1 MSSAKRESKKEAKTP
16 PKDDVS
22 NVKKI
27 TKRVVDA
34 LKPGELVWD
43 TELSGFG
50 VRCQRKD
57 RVYILKTRIGGRQ
70 RWFSIGKQGAP
81 WTPDTARDRALV
93 ILGQVADRKDPATI
107 RDAEKVNPTLKKA
120 AELFMAEHVTAKRK
134 SKTAESYQDLLDR
147 IIAPELGETKIDA
160 ITRSEVARLHHKRR
174 STPYQANRAL
184 AVLSK
189 LFAWAE
195 KQGYRT
201 STLNPCHGIEKYK
214 EAKRERMLNE
224 DELGRLGKALVAHKG
239 NVYAVAAIRLLIFT
253 GARLGEILTLE
264 WDWVD
269 LERGEARLPDSK
281 TGAKTIHLPP
291 PAMAVLAEL
300 PRVKDN
306 PYVIVGGVEKSC
318 LVNLQKPWRAIRK
331 AAKLDDVR
339 LHDLRHAFASVAAS
353 SGASLHVIGKLLGH
367 TQAQTTHRYAH
378 LAADPVKAAAASVAG
393 KIEAAMSEKPKAEI
407 VPLRKA

>member
-1 MSSAKRESKKEAKTP
+1 MSSAKKEA
-16 PKDDVS
+16 
-22 NVKKI
+22 KKI

-43 TELSGFG
+43 TDLSGFG

-70 RWFSIGKQGAP
+70 RWFSIGKHGAP

-93 ILGQVADRKDPATI
+93 ILGQIADRKDPATI

-120 AELFMAEHVTAKRK
+120 AEWFMAEHVIAKRK

-160 ITRSEVARLHHKRR
+160 ITRSEVARLHHKQR
-174 STPYQANRAL
+174 STSYQANRAL

-201 STLNPCHGIEKYK
+201 ATLNPCHGVEKYK

-224 DELGRLGKALVAHKG
+224 DELGRLGKALAAHKG
-239 NVYAVAAIRLLIFT
+239 NDYAVAAIRLLVFT

-269 LERGEARLPDSK
+269 FERGEARLPDSK
-281 TGAKTIHLPP
+281 TGAKTLHLPP

-300 PRVKDN
+300 PRGEGN
-306 PYVIVGGVEKSC
+306 PYVIVGSVKGAC
-318 LVNLQKPWRAIRK
+318 LVNLQKPWQSIRK
-331 AAKLDDVR
+331 AAKLEDVR

-353 SGASLHVIGKLLGH
+353 SGMGLPIIGKLLGH
-367 TQAQTTHRYAH
+367 TQAQTTARYAH
-378 LAADPVKAAAASVAG
+378 LASDPVKAAAAKVAG
-393 KIEAAMSEKPKAEI
+393 KIEAAMSEKPKADV

>member
-1 MSSAKRESKKEAKTP
+1 MASAKKEAEKTTEE
-16 PKDDVS
+16 DG

-27 TKRVVDA
+27 TKRVVDG
-34 LKPGELVWD
+34 LKPGKLVWD
-43 TELSGFG
+43 TDLSGFG

-57 RVYILKTRIGGRQ
+57 KVYVLKTRVGGRQ
-70 RWFSIGKQGAP
+70 RWFSVGKHGAP
-81 WTPDTARDRALV
+81 WTADTARDRALV
-93 ILGQVADRKDPATI
+93 ILGQIADRKDPAAI

-120 AELFMAEHVTAKRK
+120 AEWFMAEHVTAKRK
-134 SKTAESYQDLLDR
+134 GKTADSYQDLLDR
-147 IIAPELGETKIDA
+147 IIIPELGATKIDA
-160 ITRSEVARLHHKRR
+160 VTRSEVARLHHKQRN
-174 STPYQANRAL
+174 TPYQANRAL

-201 STLNPCHGIEKYK
+201 STNNPCHGVEKYP
-214 EAKRERMLNE
+214 EAKRERMLSE
-224 DELGRLGKALVAHKG
+224 DEIGRLGKALAAHKS
-239 NVYAVAAIRLLIFT
+239 NDYAVAAIRLLIFT

-264 WDWVD
+264 WDWID
-269 LERGEARLPDSK
+269 MERGEARLPDSK

-300 PRVKDN
+300 PRVIDN

-331 AAKLDDVR
+331 TAKLDDVR

-367 TQAQTTHRYAH
+367 SQAQTTHRYAH